1 MRVIDYVAGRAY
13 APVYRVSAERA
24 VLHARLVN
32 AVDAAGGRLLYSSDS
47 THAPVYLGI
56 EAPQGERIGVLVY
69 PFTANQRATS
79 GRPADEHRLQ
89 IRYGGE
95 KSWNERTHVLG
106 RDIAGIDTTLVLGVH
121 VQENLL
127 IGLDPNVY
135 DPLPMGISIE
145 FKDHQVA
152 AARESSDGWHVFERD
167 NIPGRRRATPRARDG
182 LETVV
187 LFQPRRL
194 LDYVRFERTA
204 SDLGLDPALRLTT
217 AIDAAQLPATPG
229 PAVTSVHELERQFE
243 MTSAEILEMISERG
257 RLNTAVRGGVAEFH
271 LRKFLENDP
280 QVAVVQEL
288 DKDGM
293 HDFDVTMHNG
303 IQVRVECKNA
313 SPKRYADG
321 DIKVEVQK
329 TRASQGDP
337 AGRLYR
343 FDQFDVVA
351 ACLRGPTGQW
361 GFRYRRTEELTPHG
375 VFPDRIAPL
384 QRVTT
389 AWADKLAGAC

>member
-1 MRVIDYVAGRAY
+1 MLA
-13 APVYRVSAERA
+13 
-24 VLHARLVN
+24 
-32 AVDAAGGRLLYSSDS
+32 
-47 THAPVYLGI
+47 
-56 EAPQGERIGVLVY
+56 Y
-69 PFTANQRATS
+69 PFTANHRVIS

-95 KSWNERTHVLG
+95 ESWGQRAHDIG
-106 RDIAGIDTTLVLGVH
+106 RDVAGIDTTLVLGVH
-121 VQENLL
+121 VQHDLL
-127 IGLDPNVY
+127 IGLDPNLY

-145 FKDHQVA
+145 FKDHQVGA
-152 AARESSDGWHVFERD
+152 TLQSPEGWQVFERD
-167 NIPGRRRATPRARDG
+167 NIPGRRRRAARAREG

-187 LFQPRRL
+187 MFQPRRL

-204 SDLGLDPALRLTT
+204 SDLRLDPALRLTT
-217 AIDAAQLPATPG
+217 ATEATRPPATPG
-229 PAVTSVHELERQFE
+229 PAVASVHELERQFE

-257 RLNTAVRGGVAEFH
+257 RLSTAVRGGVAEFH
-271 LRKFLENDP
+271 LRKLLESDP
-280 QVAVVQEL
+280 QVAEVRDL

-293 HDFDVTMHNG
+293 HDFDVTMRNG
-303 IQVRVECKNA
+303 AQIRVECKNA

-343 FDQFDVVA
+343 INQFDVIA

-361 GFRYRRTEELTPHG
+361 AFRYRRTDQLTPHDG
-375 VFPDRIAPL
+375 FPDRIAPL
-384 QRVTT
+384 QRVTVD
-389 AWADKLAGAC
+389 WADALADAQ